1 MLDALVT
8 ADACGSLIVLSGVAD
23 ISTIAQLTGM
33 ITAQLSQ
40 CTRCLMIDVS
50 GLNFADSMSIWV
62 LLLVA
67 RTLKTQ
73 GGSMVLIQPQPA
85 VARMLTLVDTDQVI
99 TIRERTP
106 HEPRCGPE
114 SGPPWHRQ
122 S

>member
-8 ADACGSLIVLSGVAD
+8 AGACGPLIVLSGVAD

-33 ITAQLSQ
+33 ITDQLSQ

-50 GLNFADSMSIWV
+50 GLHFADSMSIWV

-99 TIRERTP
+99 TIR
-106 HEPRCGPE
+106 
-114 SGPPWHRQ
+114 
-122 S
+122 